1 MVNQTP
7 FLFSDTVANNIALG
21 KPDAT
26 PEQIERVARLAS
38 VHDDILRLP
47 QGTIPKW
54 ASAA

>member
-1 MVNQTP
+1 VVNQTP
-7 FLFSDTVANNIALG
+7 FFSDTVANNIALG

-26 PEQIERVARLAS
+26 QEQIEHVARLAS

-47 QGTIPKW
+47 QGTKPKS